1 MDMSQSVQN
10 RQSRRSPVFLTATLN
25 LDGRSLSVI
34 LRNMS
39 ETGALIAG
47 ESLPEEGATVHFE
60 RKAIRVQARVIWVH
74 GSYAGLAFNRELQRE
89 ELLRNVP
96 QPRSRSDVHSRRPGF
111 ASKPLTDNE
120 RKVLDLWMTQVPT
133 VGPKS

>member
-1 MDMSQSVQN
+1 MNMSQSVQN

-25 LDGRSLSVI
+25 FDGRSLSVI

-47 ESLPEEGATVHFE
+47 ESLPEEGTTVHFE

-74 GSYAGLAFNRELQRE
+74 EGYAGLAFNRELQRE
-89 ELLRNVP
+89 ELLRNIP
-96 QPRSRSDVHSRRPGF
+96 QPRSRSDVDSRRPGF

-120 RKVLDLWMTQVPT
+120 RKMLDLWMTQVPT